1 MSFSIRQPVLDFLDE
16 LIVNFPRKK
25 CLQLD
30 GFGIGFSHFIS
41 LTYEPDKETCKEIWN
56 RRGAIVFK
64 RNQKGADLAI
74 PIIRES
80 DKTLGAL
87 IFQV

>member
-1 MSFSIRQPVLDFLDE
+1 MSFSIRRPVLDFLDE
-16 LIVNFPRKK
+16 LITNFPREK
-25 CLQLD
+25 CSQLD
-30 GFGIGFSHFIS
+30 GFRIGFSHFIS
-41 LTYEPDKETCKEIWN
+41 LTYEPDRETCEEIWN

-80 DKTLGAL
+80 NNGLGAL

>member
-1 MSFSIRQPVLDFLDE
+1 VSFSICQPVLNFLDE
-16 LIVNFPRKK
+16 LIVNFPREK
-25 CLQLD
+25 CSQLE
-30 GFGIGFSHFIS
+30 GFKIGFSHFIS
-41 LTYEPDKETCKEIWN
+41 LTYEPDMETCKGIWS

-64 RNQKGADLAI
+64 HNQKGADLAI

-80 DKTLGAL
+80 DKGLGAL